1 MEDGVMTRPNR
12 SVAIIGGGLG
22 AAQCALTLA
31 QLGVEVSII
40 TPFMELDSSSAI
52 KGNRSFTSQDLLRV
66 RPLLLRTASHPQVSI
81 YTNSRIDSVA
91 RKANKLVIKGSK
103 YPRYVRQDLCTSCGR
118 CAEACSIEIPFLYN
132 GRWLTHSAIHK
143 SLVGANSV
151 PSAYSIDKKGIAP
164 CTAKCPLNINVT
176 GFISLLAKGKVDSA
190 LRLINEAAPLAGVL
204 GRVCTHPC
212 ESSCTRSEVDE
223 PVFIKALHRYAA
235 ENASNDIEY
244 QRKAPA
250 WSRREKIAIVGS
262 GPAGLA
268 AAWELAR
275 RGYWP
280 TIFESH
286 AVIGGMMATG
296 IPRFRLPREVR
307 EKEVK
312 AIEELGVEIR
322 TGVTIGRDVTI
333 PDLRERGY
341 RAFFLAIGAHEN
353 IKLNIKGEDLE
364 GVVDS
369 VSLLF
374 ELNLRVGA
382 SVGRNLVVIGGGNSA
397 VDSAR
402 AARRRGKRN
411 VTILYRRTAEEM
423 TAVKEEIDEA
433 IMEGISIEY
442 LTSPIEILGDGNR
455 VTGVRCQRMEL
466 GEVAEDGRRI
476 PVPIPGSEFVIEADH
491 VVLAIGQRPNT
502 AQLNKKNLEVNTED
516 DTVKVNPLTLETNV
530 RGIFA
535 GGDCVT
541 GSNSVVAAVAA
552 GLRAAESIDRYLRG
566 RALTK
571 GRSLVEPQPVEVDI
585 KERYVSPYKRAVM
598 PLIPR
603 SQRLGSFEE
612 TSTGLPTDIAEREA
626 KRCINCPLCSDCREC
641 EQACELDAVIHDDH
655 AGRVEVKADAIINF
669 SIVAKGSR
677 QWLSGWNI
685 NQDTTI
691 SLEGPGI
698 YNVQVDYK
706 TNLRDEL
713 ELASS
718 MAMEV
723 ASNLDLAKD
732 EHAAELKTR
741 SYVEGR
747 FDETISETGLSSLKA
762 PHTGIILCSCGGSV
776 SSVIHFEEVSKR
788 LETLPNVDSVHQILQ
803 ACTPEGA
810 MQIVSHAS
818 TEQLNR
824 IVIAACRCCNQDQ
837 ICYSCT
843 DRRIMC
849 RQYLKQSL
857 DPYSSTALDF
867 VNIREQCAWVH
878 KNESENATHKA
889 IEMISAVVD
898 QDRAPQLI
906 IDQCY
911 PVEQGVLIMG
921 TGLCGLTAAKEL
933 ATQGYSV
940 NLVPIVDI
948 EVNDGQYNKNYLER
962 KDDLLK
968 QLEEQDI
975 RIRPLP
981 DSLNFNGSPGNY
993 KAVLKYGSEMI
1004 CINAG
1009 AIILDIEETDG
1020 KNGSNFSTVLG
1031 QNLLGRILNLKDN
1044 TNSPQTIDPQLIRG
1058 ITVGDTAGIF
1068 IVPSDATRAPE
1079 ELAREGRAVAARVW
1093 VYLAGGTINPR
1104 DNTVTIDSRLCRG
1117 CGECALF
1124 CPYIE
1129 IKNSDSGTLYAN
1141 IEPTLCIGCGAC
1153 VARCPTGAIT
1163 QPYQNDNQL
1172 NVMLETLLSDTRIAS
1187 TSR

>member
-1 MEDGVMTRPNR
+1 MTRPNR
-12 SVAIIGGGLG
+12 NVAIIGGGIG

-31 QLGVEVSII
+31 QLGLEVSII
-40 TPFMELDSSSAI
+40 TPFMDLDSRSAI

-66 RPLLLRTASHPQVSI
+66 RPLLLRTASHPQVSL
-81 YTNSRIDSVA
+81 YTNSRINNVA
-91 RKANKLVIKGSK
+91 RKVDKLVIKGSK

-118 CAEACSIEIPFLYN
+118 CAEACSIEIPFVYS

-212 ESSCTRSEVDE
+212 EDSCTRSEVDE

-235 ENASNDIEY
+235 DNTSDGIKY

-268 AAWELAR
+268 ASWELAR

-307 EKEVK
+307 EREVK

-353 IKLNIKGEDLE
+353 IKLNIPGEDLE

-369 VSLLF
+369 ISLLF

-411 VTILYRRTAEEM
+411 VTILYRRTTEEM

-433 IMEGISIEY
+433 IMEGITIEY
-442 LTSPIEILGDGNR
+442 LASPLEILGDGNR
-455 VTGVRCQRMEL
+455 VKGVRCQRMEL

-502 AQLNKKNLEVNTED
+502 AQLNKKNLEINSED
-516 DTVKVNPLTLETNV
+516 DTVKINPITLETNV

-585 KERYVSPYKRAVM
+585 KERCVSPHKRAVM

-612 TSTGLPTDIAEREA
+612 TSTGLLPDVAEREA
-626 KRCINCPLCSDCREC
+626 GRCVNCPLCSECREC
-641 EQACELDAVIHDDH
+641 EQACELDAVFHDDH
-655 AGRVEVKADAIINF
+655 TERVEVKADAIINF
-669 SIVAKGSR
+669 SFAGEGSGQR
-677 QWLSGWNI
+677 LSDWNI

-698 YNVQVDYK
+698 YNVQVGYN
-706 TNLRDEL
+706 TNLKDEM

-723 ASNLDLAKD
+723 ASNLDLEKD
-732 EHAAELKTR
+732 EHPADLKTR
-741 SYVEGR
+741 SYVEDK
-747 FDETISETGLSSLKA
+747 FDEPISEIGLSSLKI
-762 PHTGIILCSCGGSV
+762 PHTGIILCGCGGSV
-776 SSVIHFEEVSKR
+776 SSVIDFEEVSKR
-788 LETLPNVDSVHQILQ
+788 LEALPNVDSVHQILQ

-810 MQIVSHAS
+810 KQIVSHAS

-824 IVIAACRCCNQDQ
+824 IVVAACRCCNQDQ

-857 DPYSSTALDF
+857 DPSSSTALDF

-878 KNESENATHKA
+878 KNESDNATHKA
-889 IEMISAVVD
+889 IDMICAIVD
-898 QDRAPQLI
+898 QDRASLSI
-906 IDQCY
+906 VDQCY
-911 PVEQGVLIMG
+911 PIEQSVLIMG
-921 TGLCGLTAAKEL
+921 AGFCGLTAAKEL
-933 ATQGYSV
+933 ADQGYSV
-940 NLVPIVDI
+940 NLIPVVDT
-948 EVNDGQYNKNYLER
+948 EVNGGHYNKNYLAR

-968 QLEEQDI
+968 QLKKQDI

-981 DSLNFNGSPGNY
+981 DGINFNGSPGNY
-993 KAVLKYGSEMI
+993 KTVLKYGSETI

-1009 AIILDIEETDG
+1009 AIILDIGETGD
-1020 KNGSNFSTVLG
+1020 KKGSTFSTVLG
-1031 QNLLGRILNLKDN
+1031 QNLLGRILDLKDDIH
-1044 TNSPQTIDPQLIRG
+1044 SPQTIDPQLLRG
-1058 ITVGDTAGIF
+1058 INVGDTAGIF
-1068 IVPSDATRAPE
+1068 IVSSDATRAPE
-1079 ELAREGRAVAARVW
+1079 ELAREGKAVAARVW
-1093 VYLAGGTINPR
+1093 IYLAGGTINPR
-1104 DNTVTIDSRLCRG
+1104 DNAITIDSRLCRG
-1117 CGECALF
+1117 CSECAFL

-1129 IKNSDSGTLYAN
+1129 MKSSDSGTLCAH

-1163 QPYQNDNQL
+1163 QPYQDDNQL
-1172 NVMLETLLSDTRIAS
+1172 NVMLETLLGDTKIVS
-1187 TSR
+1187 PSR